1 MKVGEIV
8 ASYNGAKDKGKQI
21 KILAQL
27 NGCTEYDIMRLLAYE
42 GCDMSMLPRRSTR
55 WTPEREEQL
64 LHLHAIGKKWREI
77 GEELGM
83 SASAVQTKYERLT
96 N

>member
-1 MKVGEIV
+1 MKAGEIV

-27 NGCTEYDIMRLLAYE
+27 NGCSEYDIMRLLSYM
-42 GCDMSMLPRRSTR
+42 GCEMDVPRRSTR

-64 LHLHAIGKKWREI
+64 LQLHAIGKKWREI

>member
-1 MKVGEIV
+1 MKADEIV
-8 ASYNGAKDKGKQI
+8 TSYNWSKDKGKQI

-27 NGCTEYDIMRLLAYE
+27 NGCSEYDIMRLLAYM
-42 GCDMSMLPRRSTR
+42 GCDMDVPRKSTR
-55 WTPEREEQL
+55 CTPEREEKL
-64 LHLHAIGKKWREI
+64 LQLHAIGKKWREI
-77 GEELGM
+77 AEELGM

>member
-1 MKVGEIV
+1 MKADEICRL
-8 ASYNGAKDKGKQI
+8 YNEAKDKGKQI

-27 NGCTEYDIMRLLAYE
+27 NGCSEYDLMRLLAYM
-42 GCDMSMLPRRSTR
+42 GCEMDVPRKSTR
-55 WTPEREEQL
+55 WTPEREEKL
-64 LHLHAIGKKWREI
+64 LQLHAIGKKWREI

-83 SASAVQTKYERLT
+83 SSSAVQTKFERLT